1 MTTTLHG
8 KAKENRQFLCLSD
21 IMKLLLELPTVEI
34 AEQIMADM
42 LLDNLRQ
49 LADCKLGVSKF
60 NDKDEITVDYELL
73 RTLLPMMP
81 NNDTPEFRRRAMGVL
96 AWLLHGKATPVDETD
111 EYYPSMQ
118 TTCSRCH
125 V

>member
-1 MTTTLHG
+1 MTTTLNG

-21 IMKLLLELPTVEI
+21 VMKLLLELPTVEI
-34 AEQIMADM
+34 AEEIMADM

-60 NDKDEITVDYELL
+60 DNKDEITVDYELI

-96 AWLLHGKATPVDETD
+96 AWLLHGKATSVNETD

>member
-1 MTTTLHG
+1 MTTTLHR

-60 NDKDEITVDYELL
+60 DNKDEITVDYELL

-125 V
+125 I

>member
-8 KAKENRQFLCLSD
+8 KTKENRQFLCLSD

-42 LLDNLRQ
+42 LLDNLRL

-60 NDKDEITVDYELL
+60 NDKDEITVDYDLL

>member
-8 KAKENRQFLCLSD
+8 KTKENRQFLCLSD

-34 AEQIMADM
+34 AEEIMADM

-60 NDKDEITVDYELL
+60 NDKDEITVDYDLL
-73 RTLLPMMP
+73 RTLLPLMP

>member
-1 MTTTLHG
+1 MTTTLNG
-8 KAKENRQFLCLSD
+8 KAKERRQFMCLSD
-21 IMKLLLELPTVEI
+21 VMKLLLELPTVEI

-60 NDKDEITVDYELL
+60 DNKDEITVDYELL
-73 RTLLPMMP
+73 RTLLPLMP
-81 NNDTPEFRRRAMGVL
+81 NNDTPEFRRRPMGVL

>member
-21 IMKLLLELPTVEI
+21 VMKLLLELPTVEI

-60 NDKDEITVDYELL
+60 DNKDEITVDYELL